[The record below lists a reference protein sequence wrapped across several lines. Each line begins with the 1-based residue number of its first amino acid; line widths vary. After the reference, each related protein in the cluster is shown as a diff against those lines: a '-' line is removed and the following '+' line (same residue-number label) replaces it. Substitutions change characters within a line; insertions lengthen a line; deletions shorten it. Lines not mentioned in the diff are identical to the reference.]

1 MPSFESLL
9 LWGREFKGLGLGVP
23 GGWVRIRILG
33 AKRPSTV
40 WNLDFLLQVPMFHT
54 KIEIQNLFCTVL
66 IDGKGAGSLRRILST
81 IWSCAVVMQALLWPR
96 SLVIHCVVNRPAFP
110 RHLLLDNPLV
120 TLQTELLICSF
131 IIIASSSQLLLRS
144 IKQENIH
151 NSSFLT
157 FSIRH
162 PLKLKGKKF
171 TCNLFDMK
179 SCCNLSGA
187 T

>member
-1 MPSFESLL
+1 MICTQEIYGFQWNSWSNQSSYREKLRCHVCD
-9 LWGREFKGLGLGVP
+9 GRTD
-23 GGWVRIRILG
+23 GGGGKWKIG
-33 AKRPSTV
+33 QCSGRPETA
-40 WNLDFLLQVPMFHT
+40 
-54 KIEIQNLFCTVL
+54 IEIQNLFCTVF

-81 IWSCAVVMQALLWPR
+81 IWSCALVMQALLWPW
-96 SLVIHCVVNRPAFP
+96 SLVIYCVVNRPAFP

-131 IIIASSSQLLLRS
+131 IIIASSSLLLLRS

>member
-1 MPSFESLL
+1 MNSIAVSLH
-9 LWGREFKGLGLGVP
+9 KGPFLRFWHIYYYLEIIKYLHWSTKNWTMVI
-23 GGWVRIRILG
+23 VR
-33 AKRPSTV
+33 
-40 WNLDFLLQVPMFHT
+40 W
-54 KIEIQNLFCTVL
+54 
-66 IDGKGAGSLRRILST
+66 ILST
-81 IWSCAVVMQALLWPR
+81 IWLLLWPR

-131 IIIASSSQLLLRS
+131 IIIASSSLLLLRS

-157 FSIRH
+157 LSIRH